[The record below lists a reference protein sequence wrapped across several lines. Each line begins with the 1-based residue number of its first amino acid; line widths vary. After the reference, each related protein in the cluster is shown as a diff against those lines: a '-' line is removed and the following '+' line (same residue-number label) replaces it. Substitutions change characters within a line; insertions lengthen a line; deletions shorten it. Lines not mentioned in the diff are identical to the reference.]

1 MSFDFLKKIP
11 RNRLIIYVIVIG
23 LLPLFFVI
31 LSLWGERGR
40 LEHLKEQIELVEDK
54 AALYERRQAINKA
67 VIDHYQNA
75 DHFYID
81 KYLETL
87 SFLEP
92 EIEALQKIMNHK
104 NFTGDTN
111 ITKRLD
117 FLTGPSNSLI
127 FTEGVVQSYPLYQE
141 TTETLAHSVEVN
153 VGDVKKILARVEG
166 VQIGPYK
173 PGPNRPQLIVLEF
186 RLDKKVQA
194 NENEIFNMNMKLLKR
209 EYM

>member
-153 VGDVKKILARVEG
+153 VDDVKKILARVEG